1 MIIRLI
7 GIALFALCL
16 LPPHATAQRKS
27 KRTVSATE
35 QSSAGEADPR
45 KRAIAD
51 RLFYD
56 AATAKAQGKAEE
68 ALKLYAEV
76 LSIDTSRSAAYH
88 GTAEILLAQEKPFLA
103 YPPAAHAYQI
113 DPSNRWYAITLSE
126 VYVAMRQPDKAVQV
140 LKKCLENDAD
150 EFDLNVRLADTYLR
164 LNKTSEALDIYDL
177 LEKKSGLND
186 QIALQKYRVFSSTRD
201 YTRGMAE
208 MHKYIQA
215 SPEEARF
222 YFMLY
227 DLQTNAEQFD
237 SAAATL
243 ELLLSVDPNND
254 QASFLLAEFY
264 LKRHETE
271 KAAAILT
278 RALSNPLI
286 SLQAKLGFMDA
297 VLPRYS
303 DPFERP
309 RIRKYLTLVDG
320 AHPDSPNVMIYK
332 ARLKV
337 FDKQIDSA
345 RVYYLQA
352 LDRDD
357 SIMQGWIDL
366 VNLDAGEQK
375 WAELRK
381 HTDAALVVFPGN
393 LQFLYFGGVGS
404 YQLKDYAASRASLER
419 AMSLDPS
426 DAGLRVQLLS
436 LLGDTYH
443 YLKEHA
449 LSDASYENVLK
460 IDPSNAGALNNYA
473 YFLSVRMVRLSDA
486 REMISRVLRDPQH
499 AENPS
504 YLDTAGWIYYQL
516 GEYKEARTLIERAY
530 AQQQNAEITEH
541 LGDVMF
547 KLGDVASAVSYWQK
561 AADTGDADADA
572 AERLPKK
579 IKSRSVLVQ

>member
-1 MIIRLI
+1 MIFRLF
-7 GIALFALCL
+7 GLALLALCL
-16 LPPHATAQRKS
+16 LPPAATAQRKPRRS
-27 KRTVSATE
+27 PSAE
-35 QSSAGEADPR
+35 QPAGGPLDSR

-76 LSIDTSRSAAYH
+76 LSIDSTRSAAYH

-103 YPPAAHAYQI
+103 FPSAAHAYQI

-126 VYVAMRQPDKAVQV
+126 IYVGMRQPDKAVQV
-140 LKKCLENDAD
+140 LKKCIESDPD

-177 LEKKSGLND
+177 LEKKSGMSD

-201 YTRGMAE
+201 YTRGIAE
-208 MHKYIQA
+208 MHKYILA
-215 SPEEARF
+215 SPDEARF

-243 ELLLSVDPNND
+243 ESLITIDPNND
-254 QASFLLAEFY
+254 QASFLLADFY

-271 KAAAILT
+271 KAASILT

-297 VLPRYS
+297 VMGGYS

-309 RIRKYLTLVDG
+309 RIRKYLSLIDE
-320 AHPDSPNVMIYK
+320 ANPESPNVLIYK
-332 ARLKV
+332 ARLKEA
-337 FDKQIDSA
+337 DNQPDSA
-345 RVYYLQA
+345 RAYYQMA

-357 SIMQGWIDL
+357 SILQGWVGL

-381 HTDAALVVFPGN
+381 HTDAALVLFPGN
-393 LQFLYFGGVGS
+393 LQFLFFGGVSS
-404 YQLKDYAASRASLER
+404 YQLKDYAATRASLER
-419 AMSLDPS
+419 AISLEPS
-426 DAGLRVQLLS
+426 DIGLRVQLLT
-436 LLGDTYH
+436 LLADTYH

-449 LSDASYENVLK
+449 LSDASYERILK
-460 IDPSNAGALNNYA
+460 IDPSNALALNNYA
-473 YFLSVRMVRLSDA
+473 YFLSVRKVRLNEA

-499 AENPS
+499 SENPS

-516 GEYKEARTLIERAY
+516 GDYKEARTFIERAY

-547 KLGDVASAVSYWQK
+547 KLGDVGSAVSYWQK
-561 AADTGDADADA
+561 AADKGDADAEA
-572 AERLPKK
+572 AERLAKK
-579 IKSRSVLVQ
+579 IKSRSVVVQ